1 VLPLPEVSVN
11 DAAICFGDTAML
23 TATVTSGTGP
33 FTYIWTTGDT
43 TQSIYVSPDT
53 TTTYGVVVTGSN
65 GCPSDTA
72 FGTVTVFPLPDCFI
86 TGPDTICPLGL
97 EQYTGPD
104 TMSLYAWTVY
114 GPAMIIGDTSA
125 QMVEVQALGSCD
137 STFILELYVMDTNG
151 CASLCSMTVAL
162 IDTLPPVITDV
173 PDSLFVDCYADVPV
187 ASIDSVTVTDN
198 CNGNIYVMVSDSI
211 FNDTLCPNQ
220 LSIIRTWTATDTCGN
235 YAMATQF
242 INVFDSIAPVLYD
255 VPADTGYCCPD
266 SVPPPAN
273 VTAFDNCDGQV
284 IVAFTEFVYDS
295 TGPYMFFIN
304 RTWTAED
311 TCQNLVSATQIIEV
325 NDTLYPGGGNVGIF
339 ANDDITLYFN
349 AIPNPFK
356 TNLEIELSLTRS
368 SEITIELYNFT
379 GVKLRTIFE
388 GYVEAREALSQQI
401 TSDSG
406 MKPGMYM
413 IVLRTQY
420 GLVSKRVMLMK

>member
-1 VLPLPEVSVN
+1 
-11 DAAICFGDTAML
+11 
-23 TATVTSGTGP
+23 
-33 FTYIWTTGDT
+33 
-43 TQSIYVSPDT
+43 
-53 TTTYGVVVTGSN
+53 
-65 GCPSDTA
+65 
-72 FGTVTVFPLPDCFI
+72 
-86 TGPDTICPLGL
+86 
-97 EQYTGPD
+97 
-104 TMSLYAWTVY
+104 MSLYAWTVY
-114 GPAMIIGDTSA
+114 GPAMIVGDTSA

-173 PDSLFVDCYADVPV
+173 PDSLFVDCFDDVPV

-198 CNGNIYVMVSDSI
+198 CNGNVYVTVSDSVY
-211 FNDTLCPNQ
+211 NDTLCPNQ

-242 INVFDSIAPVLYD
+242 INVFDSIPPMIADVPDSLYVECFSEVPVASVDSVTVTDNCDMNPFVTVSDSIFNDTLCPNQLSIIRTWTATDTCGNYSMASQFINVFDSIAPVLYD
-255 VPADTGYCCPD
+255 VPVDTGYCCPD

-311 TCQNLVSATQIIEV
+311 TCQNFASATQIIEV
-325 NDTLYPGGGNVGIF
+325 NDSLYPGGGNVFIPS
-339 ANDDITLYFN
+339 NDDFVLYFN
-349 AIPNPFK
+349 TSPNPF
-356 TNLEIELSLTRS
+356 TNQLNIEFSLAQS
-368 SEITIELYNFT
+368 SDVILDVYDFT
-379 GVKLRTIFE
+379 GIKIGTIFE
-388 GYVEAREALSQQI
+388 GNVPALEGVKHEMSP
-401 TSDSG
+401 DAG
-406 MKPGMYM
+406 MKNGIYM

-420 GLVSKRVMLMK
+420 GIASKRVLLMK